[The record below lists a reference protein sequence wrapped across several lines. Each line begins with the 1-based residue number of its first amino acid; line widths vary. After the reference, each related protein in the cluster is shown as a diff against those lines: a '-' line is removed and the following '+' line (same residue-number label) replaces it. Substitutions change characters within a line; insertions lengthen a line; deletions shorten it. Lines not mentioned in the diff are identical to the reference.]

1 MAKLKLEIQKVT
13 YFSTGEQKKTVNGSI
28 SLYTDKTGFTVKLPV
43 DKHWNL

>member
-13 YFSTGEQKKTVNGSI
+13 YYKPGDQEEIVNGSI